1 MMNSVK
7 HKVSSI
13 GSGAIDVVDRIG
25 RKRSLIGLA
34 IIAAATAG
42 AIVAVKL
49 IRRRAANKMDA
60 KQPATSPAARRP
72 NRDTINPNGVS
83 AGAH

>member
-1 MMNSVK
+1 MMKTVK
-7 HKVSSI
+7 HTVSSI

-34 IIAAATAG
+34 IIAAAAAG
-42 AIVAVKL
+42 AIVAVKML
-49 IRRRAANKMDA
+49 RRHAAKKSATDMSAADAPSRRAKRETA
-60 KQPATSPAARRP
+60 
-72 NRDTINPNGVS
+72 NPNGAS